1 MSLEHSPARQR
12 AAYSVHE
19 FAKAYGFSV
28 PMLYKLWAKGEGPAI
43 MKVGV
48 RTLISFE
55 AADRWRR
62 DRERVSRQLKQ
73 TGS

>member
-12 AAYSVHE
+12 RAYSVHE
-19 FAKAYGFSV
+19 FAKVYGFSV
-28 PMLYKLWAKGEGPAI
+28 PMLYKLWSKGEGPAI

-55 AADRWRR
+55 AADKWRR
-62 DRERVSRQLKQ
+62 DRERATRQLKQ